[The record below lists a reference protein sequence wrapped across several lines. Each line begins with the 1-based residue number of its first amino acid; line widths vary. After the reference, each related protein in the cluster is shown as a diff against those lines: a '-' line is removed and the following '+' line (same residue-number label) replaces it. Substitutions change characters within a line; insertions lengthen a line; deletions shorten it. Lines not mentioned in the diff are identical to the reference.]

1 MKIIEAEM
9 IHNAIMMNNYNDI
22 VKYINNDNIDDCF
35 LFACRRRN
43 FKMMHY
49 ILTLYK
55 HTKLNQAKITIKDV
69 SRVYLT
75 LSIFTYL
82 KSYGI
87 VIYKPQYIFI

>member
-1 MKIIEAEM
+1 MNTNEAEM
-9 IHNAIMMNNYNDI
+9 VHNAIIDNNCNNI
-22 VKYINNDNIDDCF
+22 IKYINNDNIDGCF

-49 ILTLYK
+49 ILTLYR
-55 HTKLNQAKITIKDV
+55 HTKLNPVKITIKDV

-75 LSIFTYL
+75 LEVFTYL

-87 VIYKPQYIFI
+87 IIFKSQYIFI

>member
-1 MKIIEAEM
+1 MNTIEAEV
-9 IHNAIMMNNYNDI
+9 IHNAIIMNNYNDV

-43 FKMMHY
+43 FQMMHY
-49 ILTLYK
+49 IITLYRK
-55 HTKLNQAKITIKDV
+55 TKYNPINITIKDV

-75 LSIFTYL
+75 LEVFTYL

-87 VIYKPQYIFI
+87 IIFKSQYIFI